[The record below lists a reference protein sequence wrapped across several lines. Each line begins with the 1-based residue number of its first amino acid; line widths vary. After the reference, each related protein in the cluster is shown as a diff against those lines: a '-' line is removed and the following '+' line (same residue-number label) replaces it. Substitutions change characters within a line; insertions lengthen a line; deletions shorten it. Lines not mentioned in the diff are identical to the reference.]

1 MPSRKADGTK
11 RPENAKLSTETSAA
25 TNPKHGKTLD
35 LFAARTIEPTAP
47 METASPARPTAA
59 LQASAPRPRQDAAP
73 QQRTAA
79 AQPSDVAERRSG
91 DVAQQGPRTYR
102 VSELVRLAGRAVE
115 ARFGE
120 VWVEGEISN
129 LRQPG
134 EHAYFTLKDAEGQLP
149 AAMFRSA
156 LARLRFRLTDGLKVR
171 VRGRLSIY
179 DVQGKLQLYVEAV
192 EPAGLGALQ
201 LAIEQL
207 KRRLQAEGLF
217 AEERKRALP
226 FLPRR
231 IGVATSGTGAAVR
244 DVIRVA
250 LRRGPVRLLV
260 APCLVQ
266 GDEALAD
273 IVRALAALQQQPDV
287 DLIIVGRGGGSAE
300 DLMAFNDERVARAI
314 AASRVPVISAVGH
327 EIDWTVADLVAD
339 KRAATPSQAAELA
352 VPVYEELQ
360 GALREL
366 RQRLDRAMR
375 RTVLDARSELDDE
388 AAALREALQEA
399 IDVRWRVLDALEG
412 RLRAQHP
419 RARLAEDRARLD
431 ALRYRLER
439 PLREG
444 IARGRSALV
453 PLDQRL
459 HVAMHDAL
467 TSARGGLGTLG
478 GKLDALSPLRVL
490 ERGYA
495 TVHRA
500 DGATRAIVTRAS
512 ELAPGER
519 IRVRFARGAAEA
531 TVTAVDGGDET

>member
-1 MPSRKADGTK
+1 MKPGT
-11 RPENAKLSTETSAA
+11 PT
-25 TNPKHGKTLD
+25 GKTLD
-35 LFAARTIEPTAP
+35 LFAMMTTKPTAP
-47 METASPARPTAA
+47 TSSTKAPAVSAPKPTSATHATADAASPQRDAA
-59 LQASAPRPRQDAAP
+59 LQHERSTPQPSGDAA
-73 QQRTAA
+73 
-79 AQPSDVAERRSG
+79 
-91 DVAQQGPRTYR
+91 RTYR
-102 VSELVRLAGRAVE
+102 VSELVRLAGRAIE

-156 LARLRFRLTDGLKVR
+156 LARLRFRLADGLKVR

-179 DVQGKLQLYVEAV
+179 DVQGKLQLYAEAV

-207 KRRLQAEGLF
+207 KRKLQEEGLF

-226 FLPRR
+226 FLPRC

-244 DVIRVA
+244 DIIRVA
-250 LRRGPVRLLV
+250 LRRGAVRLLV

-266 GDEALAD
+266 GDEAPAD

-287 DLIIVGRGGGSAE
+287 DLIVVGRGGGSVE
-300 DLMAFNDERVARAI
+300 DLMAFNDEQVARAI

-327 EIDWTVADLVAD
+327 EIDWTIADLVAD

-352 VPVYEELQ
+352 VPVHDELH
-360 GALREL
+360 GALRDL
-366 RQRLDRAMR
+366 RQRLDRAAR

-388 AAALREALQEA
+388 TAALREAMQELVE
-399 IDVRWRVLDALEG
+399 VRWRVLDAMES
-412 RLRAQHP
+412 RLQSLHP

-431 ALRYRLER
+431 ALRHRLER
-439 PLREG
+439 PLLDR
-444 IARGRSALV
+444 IAAGRGALA
-453 PLDQRL
+453 PLERRL
-459 HVAMHDAL
+459 HVAMHNDL
-467 TSARGGLGTLG
+467 TSARGELGTLG

-495 TVHRA
+495 VVRRTGGAETKLVARA
-500 DGATRAIVTRAS
+500 G
-512 ELAPGER
+512 ELSPGER
-519 IRVRFARGAAEA
+519 IRVRFAQGAAEA
-531 TVTAVDGGDET
+531 TVDAVHDGGEP